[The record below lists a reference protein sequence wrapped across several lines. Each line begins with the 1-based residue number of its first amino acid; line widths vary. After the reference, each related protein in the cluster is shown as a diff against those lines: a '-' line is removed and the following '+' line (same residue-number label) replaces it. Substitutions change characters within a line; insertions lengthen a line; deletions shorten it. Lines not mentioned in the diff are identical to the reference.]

1 MEYCYVAVPA
11 RSQAF
16 LVERRLKLDG
26 LYCEIT
32 YMPREIM
39 TDLCNMGV
47 RFDLTLLD
55 SALEVLRRS
64 GIPSIRVF
72 KEEKYPTHSEYI
84 LVEL

>member
-1 MEYCYVAVPA
+1 MDYCYVAVPM

-26 LYCEIT
+26 LNCEIT

-47 RFDLTLLD
+47 RFDCNLLLN
-55 SALEVLRRS
+55 ALSLIRGY
-64 GIPSIRVF
+64 GIPGLRVYT
-72 KEEKYPTHSEYI
+72 EEKYSTHTEYI
-84 LVEL
+84 PVEF

>member
-1 MEYCYVAVPA
+1 MDYCYVAVPV

-16 LVERRLKLDG
+16 LVERRLKIDG
-26 LYCEIT
+26 VYCEIT

-47 RFDLTLLD
+47 RFELALLD

-72 KEEKYPTHSEYI
+72 KEEKFPTHSEYI
-84 LVEL
+84 PVEL

>member
-1 MEYCYVAVPA
+1 MEYCYIAVPM

-26 LYCEIT
+26 IYCEIT

-47 RFDLTLLD
+47 RFESSLLD
-55 SALEVLRRS
+55 NILVYLRS
-64 GIPSIRVF
+64 YGIPGLKVYREQKCAS
-72 KEEKYPTHSEYI
+72 YSEYI
-84 LVEL
+84 PVEL